1 MKDTLTKGNNLFIVL
16 LPCEYQYL
24 LLIHDLLDNIN
35 MRKLIIENIIIDEQD
50 YNSSYP
56 YGQFYKFENVSEL
69 NDIENNENEK
79 CDEVSSFQSFSKN
92 SVNTNISSI
101 TCNEGK
107 KKKFLSNSCMFN
119 DFNDFT
125 QSKMKRKELNI
136 ERLKKITDKTNI
148 VNLFDLLDKISS
160 NDYEFS
166 E

>member
-1 MKDTLTKGNNLFIVL
+1 MVQTKLCIIFDIITSNIQLNYIKYIFT
-16 LPCEYQYL
+16 YQYL

-50 YNSSYP
+50 NNSSYP

-101 TCNEGK
+101 ICNEGK
-107 KKKFLSNSCMFN
+107 NTTGKTAAGPAS
-119 DFNDFT
+119 DFH
-125 QSKMKRKELNI
+125 
-136 ERLKKITDKTNI
+136 
-148 VNLFDLLDKISS
+148 
-160 NDYEFS
+160 
-166 E
+166 